1 MEVKLV
7 NKELMAF
14 ELFKSARASRE
25 CYNSEHLS
33 DSKMDFIGEKDKAL
47 LLKLADFKH
56 FSPFEQAVLTFDIK
70 RVSRALL
77 QQLSR
82 HRIQSLNVKS
92 TRFTIHKMIKE
103 YKYEDFDKYFYS
115 TGDNFI
121 DEMNKKNVALT
132 IAKLR
137 QYEAETGIKLPN
149 DKVKYLFTESLK
161 TNVFTSFN
169 LRSFATFYKLR
180 SDSHAMKEIQVLAN
194 EMFSDLDEFT
204 QELVDKINK

>member
-70 RVSRALL
+70 GVSRALL

-103 YKYEDFDKYFYS
+103 YKYEDYDKYFYS

-121 DEMNKKNVALT
+121 DKMNKKNVALI

-137 QYEAETGIKLPN
+137 QYETETGIKLPN
-149 DKVKYLFTESLK
+149 DKIKYLFPESLR

-169 LRSFATFYKLR
+169 LRSFANFYKLR
-180 SDSHAMKEIQVLAN
+180 SDSHAMEEIQVLAN
-194 EMFSDLDEFT
+194 KMFNTLDEFT
-204 QELVDKINK
+204 QELVNKINK